1 MLCENTVVKE
11 NMFEFVECSNRTR
24 SLPDLFNLLVKSAD
38 DEGFGQV
45 GYGALTYRE
54 LVRLPGHSAPWV
66 AMRFPAQWRDRYV
79 ERKYHEIDP
88 VVRRAPTMPGPFR
101 WDRLGQLF
109 RLDPGER
116 LVLNEAYEAGL
127 KHGVSVP
134 LFGPCGRVAVVSF
147 ASSQDDVDEDQ
158 RLGRLNALAAQFH
171 VAFSEIAHK
180 VEVTRPA
187 IELSPRER
195 DCLNWVAE
203 GKSSWDISVIL
214 AISEST
220 VNFHIKNAM
229 KKLRTTSRLVAV
241 VKAIRLNLINP
252 PSEHFP

>member
-1 MLCENTVVKE
+1 
-11 NMFEFVECSNRTR
+11 MFEFVECSNRTQ
-24 SLPDLFNLLVKSAD
+24 SLPNLFNLLVKSAD

-45 GYGALTYRE
+45 GYGALTYQE

-66 AMRFPAQWRDRYV
+66 AMHFPAHWRDRYV
-79 ERKYHEIDP
+79 ERKYHQIDP
-88 VVRRAPTMPGPFR
+88 VVRRTPTMPGPFR
-101 WDRLGQLF
+101 WDQLGRMF

-116 LVLNEAYEAGL
+116 MVLDEAHEAGL

-134 LFGPCGRVAVVSF
+134 LFGPCGRVSVVSF
-147 ASSQDDVDEDQ
+147 ASARDDVDEEQ

-171 VAFSEIAHK
+171 AAFSEIAHK
-180 VEVTRPA
+180 PESSRPA
-187 IELSPRER
+187 VELSPRER
-195 DCLNWVAE
+195 DCLSWAAE
-203 GKSSWDISVIL
+203 GKSSWDIGAIL

-229 KKLRTTSRLVAV
+229 RKLRTTSRVVAV

-252 PSEHFP
+252 G